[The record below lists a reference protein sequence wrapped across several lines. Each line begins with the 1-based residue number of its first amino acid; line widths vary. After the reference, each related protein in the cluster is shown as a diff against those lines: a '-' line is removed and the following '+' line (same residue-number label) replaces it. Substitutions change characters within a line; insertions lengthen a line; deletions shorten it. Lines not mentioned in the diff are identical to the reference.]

1 MVLGFGQHHS
11 QKDAN
16 GSTEERGRDPYIATG
31 RGGAGNIIR
40 SPSRSRDRSGNAI
53 PREAVAAASV
63 PGHMI
68 SSGRGGAGNVRSPS
82 RDPTDRKRAVEAQAR
97 EEKLQE
103 EYRAQEIKSAHS
115 TGRGGAGNI
124 ASEPGE
130 ERGRGRGSETG
141 GSGGVSGLLRSL
153 SRSRSREPRAGS
165 GKNSPQN
172 RSQSR
177 PRVSESSKLAQVDE
191 HTRSSLEDD
200 ASTTHTHT
208 QTTHKHSGLV
218 DKIAS
223 HLPGHNH
230 TTHHD

>member
-1 MVLGFGQHHS
+1 MFPLHRLGCDH
-11 QKDAN
+11 
-16 GSTEERGRDPYIATG
+16 
-31 RGGAGNIIR
+31 
-40 SPSRSRDRSGNAI
+40 
-53 PREAVAAASV
+53 
-63 PGHMI
+63 
-68 SSGRGGAGNVRSPS
+68 
-82 RDPTDRKRAVEAQAR
+82 KRLFSILTLTRYVTPLFRLDSLAQ
-97 EEKLQE
+97 
-103 EYRAQEIKSAHS
+103 
-115 TGRGGAGNI
+115 
-124 ASEPGE
+124 
-130 ERGRGRGSETG
+130 
-141 GSGGVSGLLRSL
+141 LLRSL

-208 QTTHKHSGLV
+208 QTAHKHSGLV